1 MTFKMSDKA
10 QIVTVFNYHYK
21 TKEFTGETDEYIAP
35 YTGIPGSST
44 LIAPLPIKAGYAVV
58 FNEDAQQWKYTE
70 DYRGTEAYD
79 TQTGYSRPV
88 ITLGPLP
95 EGFTSLAPTSQFD
108 CWDGSQWVKDENAE
122 KKHHLAEA
130 EQEKRHLLN
139 EANTKIQILQD
150 SIELGLG
157 TESTEAKLLA
167 WRRYRVL
174 LDRLDI
180 STAPNIMWLA
190 KPE

>member
-35 YTGIPGSST
+35 YTGIPGSSP

-95 EGFTSLAPTSQFD
+95 EGFTSQAPTSQFD
-108 CWDGSQWVKDENAE
+108 RWDGSQWVKDENAE

-130 EQEKRHLLN
+130 EQKKRYLLN

-180 STAPNIMWLA
+180 STVPNIMWLA

>member
-10 QIVTVFNYHYK
+10 QIITVFNYHYE

-44 LIAPLPIKAGYAVV
+44 LIAPLPPKAGYAVV

-70 DYRGTEAYD
+70 DYRDTEVYD

-95 EGFTSLAPTSQFD
+95 EGFTSQAPTSQFD
-108 CWDGSQWVKDENAE
+108 RWEGSRWVKDEEAE
-122 KKHHLAEA
+122 KRHHLAEA
-130 EQEKRHLLN
+130 EQKKRALLN
-139 EANTKIQILQD
+139 EASAKIQTLQD
-150 SIELGLG
+150 SIELGLA
-157 TESTEAKLLA
+157 TETTEAELLA
-167 WRRYRVL
+167 WRKYRVQL
-174 LDRLDI
+174 NQLDI
-180 STAPNIMWLA
+180 SAAPDIDWPPM
-190 KPE
+190 PQ